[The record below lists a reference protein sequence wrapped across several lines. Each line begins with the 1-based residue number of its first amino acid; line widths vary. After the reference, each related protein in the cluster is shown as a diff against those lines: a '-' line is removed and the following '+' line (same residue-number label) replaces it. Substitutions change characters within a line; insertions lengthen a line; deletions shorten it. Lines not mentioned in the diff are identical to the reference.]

1 MGQAVKARRVLACR
15 CAPGY
20 PGERST
26 VLNRAIGYGTFME
39 LMELSVTLASENRPP
54 FSRPG
59 RPRSVSLVC
68 GTVKLM
74 ECNAPGTPI
83 VHVSWGSY
91 RIVTAAASK
100 CVVVGRGK
108 NFSANQH
115 HSVDGAR
122 TSIDGL
128 SIDGLSIDGSSID
141 GCWARSRTAGRN
153 GGVPLVMGIRGGG
166 ATNGGMAR
174 PRAAGGAPHPGARAL
189 HVLRAQGG
197 AAAETRPRRRLEGRD
212 KNGGGYVSRWQV
224 RRAQAA
230 GMAGMAGMAEM
241 RCQVRRRR
249 RRRRRGP
256 VSGARNETSAKQAM
270 TWT

>member
-1 MGQAVKARRVLACR
+1 MQCTGHPDSSCQLGQ
-15 CAPGY
+15 
-20 PGERST
+20 
-26 VLNRAIGYGTFME
+26 
-39 LMELSVTLASENRPP
+39 LSNCDGGSKQ
-54 FSRPG
+54 
-59 RPRSVSLVC
+59 VC
-68 GTVKLM
+68 CCWTR
-74 ECNAPGTPI
+74 E
-83 VHVSWGSY
+83 
-91 RIVTAAASK
+91 
-100 CVVVGRGK
+100 

-122 TSIDGL
+122 T

-153 GGVPLVMGIRGGG
+153 GGVPLVMGIRGGW

-230 GMAGMAGMAEM
+230 GMAGMAEM

-270 TWT
+270 TWI